1 MTDRQRD
8 SAEPISSQ
16 LVQEDASFADI
27 VEEFLQGMPECIERL
42 EAALAGADFENLRR
56 QAHQLKG
63 SGGGYGYPDL
73 TDLAARVEQ
82 HAIAGQLEACA
93 AGLAELKDIVSR
105 MVVSLD

>member
-8 SAEPISSQ
+8 SAEPIFSQ

-27 VEEFLQGMPECIERL
+27 VEAFVQGMPERIERL
-42 EAALAGADFENLRR
+42 EAALAEADFENLRR
-56 QAHQLKG
+56 QIHQLKG

-82 HAIAGQLEACA
+82 HAIGQLEACA

>member
-8 SAEPISSQ
+8 SAEPIFSQ
-16 LVQEDASFADI
+16 LVQEDASF
-27 VEEFLQGMPECIERL
+27 VQGMPERIERL
-42 EAALAGADFENLRR
+42 EAALAEADFENLRR
-56 QAHQLKG
+56 QIHQLKG

-93 AGLAELKDIVSR
+93 AGLAKLKDIVSR
-105 MVVSLD
+105 LVVSLD